1 MGGPASIRPKRAS
14 ATDLAYEALKKHGE
28 AMHYKDLIQVI
39 LESNDVPRE
48 NVGRFMAQVH
58 TEINLDS
65 RFDHKGGGQWAL
77 REWSYRGGKVITVK
91 TERPTARPVSK
102 TRLLLEEEFGA
113 NDDIDD
119 DVDVDSDSDDDTI
132 DDGLQADDG
141 DDGDDAVDTGDDW
154 D

>member
-1 MGGPASIRPKRAS
+1 MAGPASIRPRKVA

-39 LESNDVPRE
+39 LASSDVPRE

-65 RFDHKGGGQWAL
+65 RFDHQGGGQWAL

-91 TERPTARPVSK
+91 TERPAARTVSK

-113 NDDIDD
+113 SAIDADGDD
-119 DVDVDSDSDDDTI
+119 DAETDSDEDALDET
-132 DDGLQADDG
+132 GQADDG
-141 DDGDDAVDTGDDW
+141 IGEDADSGDDW